1 MTTALLSITEFIGR
15 FHPVLVHLPIGI
27 LMIGLLLQ
35 WLSGREKY
43 KISIGV
49 IKVILL
55 CGMYAAILS
64 CITGYLL
71 SLSGDYDASLVA
83 LHRWMG
89 IAVVAVSMILVVK
102 VIRQQFDVIHKI
114 VSFSLLGLVIVTGHL
129 GGSLTHGSD
138 YLTAALKNNNNA
150 TDQAQKAISNIQE
163 AKVYVD
169 VVQPMLQSKCYSCHG
184 PQKQKGGLRLDDPEW
199 IMKGGKN
206 GPPVMV
212 GKGDQS
218 ELIKRLLL
226 PWEDEHHMPPKEKQ
240 QLTERQIAL
249 LHWWIEAG
257 ADFTRKIKDLS
268 QPAKIKPVLLA
279 MQGNSSTVKKNTN
292 NVPSV
297 PVEAADPKAIEALSN
312 KGVVVMR
319 VAQNSNYL
327 MANFVTAVNT
337 GDSDMLLLL
346 PLKKQLIWLKLG
358 GTEIVDEALATISQC
373 KNLRELQLTNTHI
386 TDKGLTFVKSLD
398 SLQTL
403 NLVGTK
409 VSAIGIGQLQSLK
422 KLQSLYLYKTN
433 VGKTDWPQLKSEFPK
448 TYLDSGGYTL
458 AFIHS
463 DTMLV
468 QTPKKIN

>member
-1 MTTALLSITEFIGR
+1 MTLLSIIEFIGR

-71 SLSGDYDASLVA
+71 SLSGDYDENLVA
-83 LHRWMG
+83 LHKWMG
-89 IAVVAVSMILVVK
+89 IAVAVASMILVMK
-102 VIRQQFDVIHKI
+102 VVRQQFDVIHKI
-114 VSFSLLGLVIVTGHL
+114 VSFSLLGLVITTGHL
-129 GGSLTHGSD
+129 GGALTHGSD
-138 YLTAALKNNNNA
+138 YLTAALKNNSNTA
-150 TDQAQKAISNIQE
+150 DQPQKVISNIQE
-163 AKVYVD
+163 AKVYAD
-169 VVQPMLQSKCYSCHG
+169 VVQPMLQSKCYGCHG
-184 PQKQKGGLRLDDPEW
+184 PQKQKGSLRLDNPEW
-199 IMKGGKN
+199 MMKGGKN
-206 GPPVMV
+206 GPLIMA

-226 PWEDEHHMPPKEKQ
+226 PREDEHHMPPKAKQ
-240 QLTERQIAL
+240 QLTEKQIAL
-249 LHWWIEAG
+249 LHWWIETG
-257 ADFTRKIKDLS
+257 ADFTKKTKELP
-268 QPAKIKPVLLA
+268 QPVKIKPVLLA
-279 MQGNSSTVKKNTN
+279 MQGNSNTAKKNTN
-292 NVPSV
+292 NVPSA

-337 GDSDMLLLL
+337 GDRDMLLLL

-358 GTEIVDEALATISQC
+358 GTEIKDQAMATISQC

-386 TDKGLTFVKSLD
+386 TDNGLTFVKSLD

-409 VSAIGIGQLQSLK
+409 VSATGIRQLQSLK
-422 KLQSLYLYKTN
+422 RLQSLYLYKTN
-433 VGKTDWPQLKSEFPK
+433 VGKNEWAQLKSGFPK